1 MKSLRTKVLIP
12 ILVLAAVCIVY
23 ALWGINSTSQ
33 LKKESIQNS
42 MDNVDAIHKL
52 DTLSKDFQTMQKLL
66 YTYFVTSRNSVKAQV
81 LEDIEEVRS
90 KVSTEIEEY
99 GKLLSGSKGEKL
111 NYDVFKANYVKLSDV
126 YDEAVSLCRDEK
138 DIDSAIDMANEDLVK
153 VVGNAEANIA
163 KLLDDRQAN
172 IEASNKEQIATFNA
186 NISFN
191 IAMIIIACIVSVI
204 ALFSCIVTIT
214 NPTGRATKKLQDI
227 INRLEE
233 DNADLS
239 VRIPIETKDEVG
251 KLVEGINKFMD
262 VLQTVIGDVVESSR
276 KLKGAFD
283 GVSESVENANE
294 SSCDVSSVMQE
305 LSASMQEVSATI
317 IAIDKDIQEVDKSIG
332 VFTEAS
338 AGVLTY
344 SEEMEMR
351 ASNLE
356 KDAVDSQS
364 TTQTMIGQIIESL
377 KAAIENSKS
386 VEKVESLTND
396 ILSISSQT
404 NLLALNASIEAA
416 RAGEAGKGFAV
427 VADEIRQLA
436 ESSRETANN
445 IQSINETVIIAV
457 NELSKNAN
465 RIVNY
470 IDDNVLPD
478 YLNFVESGRKYSGDS
493 VYINGEMKKISD
505 KTNELRDVIHKLTE
519 AINNIASVVEDSAK
533 GVENAALG
541 TTSLAGSISKIQDD
555 IEDSMNV
562 VDNMEEQCG
571 KFNIVR

>member
-12 ILVLAAVCIVY
+12 ILLLAAVCIVY

-33 LKKESIQNS
+33 LKKESIQNATN
-42 MDNVDAIHKL
+42 NVDAIHKL

-66 YTYFVTSRNSVKAQV
+66 YTYFVTSRNSVKEQV

-90 KVSTEIEEY
+90 NVSREIEEY
-99 GKLLSGSKGEKL
+99 GKLLSGNKGEKL
-111 NYDVFKANYVKLSDV
+111 DYDVFKANYVKLSDV
-126 YDEAVSLCRDEK
+126 YDEAVSLCRDGK
-138 DIDSAIDMANEDLVK
+138 DIDSAIDIANEELVK

-163 KLLDDRQAN
+163 RLLDDRQDN

-186 NISFN
+186 NIRFN
-191 IAMIIIACIVSVI
+191 IAMIVIACIVSII
-204 ALFSCIVTIT
+204 AVFSCIVTIT
-214 NPTGRATKKLQDI
+214 NPTGRATKRLQDI
-227 INRLEE
+227 ISRLEE

-283 GVSESVENANE
+283 GVSESVESANE
-294 SSCDVSSVMQE
+294 SSCDVSAVMQE

-351 ASNLE
+351 ASDLE

-364 TTQTMIGQIIESL
+364 TTQTMIGQIIEGL

-386 VEKVESLTND
+386 VEQVESLTND

-427 VADEIRQLA
+427 VADEIRMLA
-436 ESSRETANN
+436 DSSRQTANN

-457 NELSKNAN
+457 NELSENAN
-465 RIVNY
+465 KIVNY
-470 IDDNVLPD
+470 IDENILPD

-493 VYINGEMKKISD
+493 VYINGEMKKMSD
-505 KTNELRDVIHKLTE
+505 KTLELRNVIHKLTE

-562 VDNMEEQCG
+562 VDNMEEQCE
-571 KFNIVR
+571 KFNTVR